1 MEKRPD
7 KDNVVK
13 VRRGAIFEAERGC
26 KVKISMAISEFRRTT
41 NGKIKL
47 VDIQYL
53 DDGSGRYETHIVAF
67 IPDYSDTIVEPN
79 FEPLRVYNKDNY
91 DFTDEDGVD

>member
-13 VRRGAIFEAERGC
+13 VRRGAIFEAERVC
-26 KVKISMAISEFRRTT
+26 KVNISKAIAEFRRNT
-41 NGKIKL
+41 NGRIL
-47 VDIQYL
+47 TINIQYL
-53 DDGSGRYETHIVAF
+53 DDGSDKYGTHIVAF